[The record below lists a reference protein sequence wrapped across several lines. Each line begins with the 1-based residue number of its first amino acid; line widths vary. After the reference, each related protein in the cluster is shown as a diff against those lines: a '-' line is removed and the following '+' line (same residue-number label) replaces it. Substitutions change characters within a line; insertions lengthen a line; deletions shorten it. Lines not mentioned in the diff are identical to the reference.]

1 MIITA
6 NPRGVQEE
14 GRAVAHMPLGPYNGG
29 SPEAWEDQRVD
40 RLDSPVEGYLR
51 RIVQNRVYGRGVRC
65 GVLQE
70 CRGTRPLNC

>member
-14 GRAVAHMPLGPYNGG
+14 GQRVVAHMPLGPYIGR
-29 SPEAWEDQRVD
+29 SPEAWEDQRMD

-51 RIVQNRVYGRGVRC
+51 RIAQSHVHGR
-65 GVLQE
+65 
-70 CRGTRPLNC
+70 